1 MSGLSRPVPPCH
13 RLTGSPACLRPGR
26 PTGQRR
32 LFEARRPPGRNQ
44 TRAVRAGSSAA
55 RSAVCAAS
63 MTSASVAGGERNG
76 EWEESISTT
85 LVGRAETASI
95 SRTMRRCSAGRTALS
110 LAAPVRRLCA
120 ARRAGSPRSHAP
132 RTLPRRRRRLSHH
145 PSCLCVAAAV
155 ELHDPQPS
163 RVSVR
168 TRLQESRRRPGPAA
182 PEDEDSAEIAL
193 RAVLATQCA
202 TVRPFLSPLGE
213 SKALDA
219 VSAGKWALGEVRCL
233 PVPVPARRKAGAK
246 PLLPGGGRRVRAADV
261 AQGGVRQP
269 RPAAERTGPGRICGV
284 RAGAAAPGLEQPRCL
299 RLTLAPP
306 VQPACPP
313 LDRPDWGAAEEEVLT
328 ALSRDRPPR
337 GTPGGAGAGPGRRV
351 EAAHR
356 APCRSEA
363 AREDAIEVQDDGRV
377 KLNVAGP
384 GALGESTSL
393 TWLRKRV
400 EKALPKIDLPDLP
413 RLRRLRPGGPCPAP
427 PARPGGPGTG

>member
-1 MSGLSRPVPPCH
+1 MVATSSYGSGS
-13 RLTGSPACLRPGR
+13 SPSPGR
-26 PTGQRR
+26 
-32 LFEARRPPGRNQ
+32 
-44 TRAVRAGSSAA
+44 VR
-55 RSAVCAAS
+55 
-63 MTSASVAGGERNG
+63 
-76 EWEESISTT
+76 
-85 LVGRAETASI
+85 
-95 SRTMRRCSAGRTALS
+95 
-110 LAAPVRRLCA
+110 APVRRLCA
-120 ARRAGSPRSHAP
+120 ARRAGPPRSHAP
-132 RTLPRRRRRLSHH
+132 RALPRRRRRLSHH

-193 RAVLATQCA
+193 RAGLATQCA
-202 TVRPFLSPLGE
+202 TVRPFLSLLGE

-233 PVPVPARRKAGAK
+233 PVLARRKAGAK
-246 PLLPGGGRRVRAADV
+246 PLLPGGGRRVRAAGV

-269 RPAAERTGPGRICGV
+269 RPAAERTGPGRIRGV
-284 RAGAAAPGLEQPRCL
+284 RAGATAPGLEQPRCL
-299 RLTLAPP
+299 CLTFAPP